1 MGEQT
6 MGSRIGVLRRQKK
19 LTQEYLAQTLG
30 VSRQAVS
37 KWETNQ
43 SVPDTKNLMAL
54 AALLDTSVEYLAGG
68 ASPAPAVPCP
78 SPKRS
83 GLPRALRRLA
93 LALLVV
99 GLGLYGFGLFS
110 GEFDRMVMLPVTDSF
125 SIGIP
130 LLYYGRSAL
139 AIGLWAGAA
148 LCGFAAL
155 LLTVAA
161 WLTSSPSS

>member
-78 SPKRS
+78 SPLKS

-93 LALLVV
+93 LALLVG

-139 AIGLWAGAA
+139 AIGLWAGVG
-148 LCGFAAL
+148 LCGFAAFL
-155 LLTVAA
+155 LLTIARLIA
-161 WLTSSPSS
+161 NQNH